1 MVYHYLL
8 PVTFDLKLPSVPILI
23 STLLLSFCL
32 LSSLFITLF
41 LVLVLFLTQFHDHLY
56 FGKGIQYMF
65 IFIEKLICL
74 VLFSSYF
81 VYSIHYTFFTCCW
94 LSKNFFPVN
103 LEIFMCFYITQ

>member
-8 PVTFDLKLPSVPILI
+8 PLCPVTFDLKLPSVPILI

-81 VYSIHYTFFTCCW
+81 VYSIHYTFF
-94 LSKNFFPVN
+94 LPAVGLAKIFFR
-103 LEIFMCFYITQ
+103 LI